1 MLVNFQGKKDC
12 AFSLNLYENGLVIQ
26 PLYQTESTNGKDYST
41 ESNTSEN
48 IPGFLAILDQV

>member
-1 MLVNFQGKKDC
+1 M
-12 AFSLNLYENGLVIQ
+12 NLYENGLVIQ